1 MYFNDLKNY
10 AFKGFFSSQF
20 FYLRSVKKIVRH
32 IMLKNSYLN
41 KIPALKEQIL
51 LTGYLFK
58 WILLCVI
65 IGVLAGTAS
74 AGFLLSLE
82 WVTNWREHHFWMI
95 YFLPLGGLLIGLIY
109 HYYGQDVSDGN
120 NQLLEEFHH
129 PKKIIPFKMAP
140 MIWFTTVLTHFVGGS
155 AGREGTAVQM
165 GGSIADQ
172 LTHIFKFKPRD
183 RKVLLIAGIA
193 AGFASVFGTPLAGT
207 IFGLEM
213 LIIGQLSYSAIL
225 PSLLSA
231 IIADQTCRA
240 WKVGHTHYPI
250 ESIPFLDQWG
260 VLSAIVAGILF
271 GITAMLFSKV
281 MHKIS
286 AFFKQKI
293 SYAPLRPFIGGG
305 ILVVVICLLKWV
317 VPAYSTRYL
326 GLGIP
331 VIVESF
337 GQQLSFID
345 FAAKLLFTAFT
356 LGVGFKGGEVTPLFF
371 IGATLGSALSI
382 VLPLPVGLL
391 AGMGFVSVF
400 AGAANTPLACI
411 VMGCEL
417 FGIQAGVFIA
427 IACIVSFLFSG
438 NSGIYS
444 SQRIGNYK
452 HPLLRR
458 YSNK

>member
-1 MYFNDLKNY
+1 M
-10 AFKGFFSSQF
+10 FKIIHPDKVPF
-20 FYLRSVKKIVRH
+20 
-32 IMLKNSYLN
+32 
-41 KIPALKEQIL
+41 LKEQLL

-58 WILLCVI
+58 WIVLCII
-65 IGVLAGTAS
+65 IGALAGTAS
-74 AGFLLSLE
+74 AGFLLSLD
-82 WVTNWREHHFWMI
+82 WVTNWRENHFWMI
-95 YFLPLGGLLIGLIY
+95 YLLPLGGLLIGLIY
-109 HYYGQDVSDGN
+109 HYYGQDVSGGN
-120 NQLLEEFHH
+120 NQLLEEFHQ

-140 MIWFTTVLTHFVGGS
+140 MIWFTTLITHIVGGS

-172 LTHIFKFKPRD
+172 LTHLFKFRPRD
-183 RKVLLIAGIA
+183 RKVILIAGIA

-207 IFGLEM
+207 IFGLEV
-213 LIIGQLSYSAIL
+213 LIIGQLSYTAIL

-231 IIADQTCRA
+231 VIADRVCRA
-240 WKVGHTHYPI
+240 WNVGHTHYHI
-250 ESIPFLDQWG
+250 DSIPLLNHWG
-260 VLSAIVAGILF
+260 ILSALVAGILF
-271 GITAMLFSKV
+271 GITAMLFSKI

-286 AFFKQKI
+286 GFVKASF
-293 SYAPLRPFIGGG
+293 SYAPIRPMLGGLLLMV
-305 ILVVVICLLKWV
+305 IICLLKWLA
-317 VPAYSTRYL
+317 PDYATRYL

-337 GQQLSFID
+337 GQQVSFID

-371 IGATLGSALSI
+371 IGATLGSALSFF
-382 VLPLPVGLL
+382 LPLPVGLL

-444 SQRIGNYK
+444 AQKIGNYK
-452 HPLLRR
+452 HPLLRVFR
-458 YSNK
+458 NK